1 MVTCQAAKRVVGRP
15 DEIHPVADV
24 PERIV
29 LARHRDLKGHGHK
42 RPVRYVLIGLLV
54 AFLLLGIFNVFGQ
67 RPQTTTVNAGAAS
80 LELYVP
86 SRLRGGLLYE
96 ARFTINA
103 HRDLRNALLQLSPGW
118 NEGQQ
123 MNTIEP
129 TPLGQASRNGDLL
142 FTLGHIP
149 AGQKFRLFLQFQV
162 NPTNVGHRRAD
173 VTLYDGGEKIAAI
186 RRTITVFP

>member
-1 MVTCQAAKRVVGRP
+1 MDGGP
-15 DEIHPVADV
+15 GEIHRVDDV
-24 PERIV
+24 PDRIV
-29 LARHRDLKGHGHK
+29 LARHRDLHGHGSR
-42 RPVRYVLIGLLV
+42 RPVRYVLLGLLL
-54 AFLLLGIFNVFGQ
+54 AFLLLGVFNVFGQ
-67 RPQTTTVNAGAAS
+67 RPMTTTVRAGAAS
-80 LELYVP
+80 LELYAP

-103 HRDLRNALLQLSPGW
+103 HRDLKNALLQLSPGW

-129 TPLGQASRNGDLL
+129 SPLGQASRNGDLL
-142 FTLGHIP
+142 FTLGHVP

-173 VTLYDGGEKIAAI
+173 VTLYDGGTKIAAI
-186 RRTITVFP
+186 ERTITVFP